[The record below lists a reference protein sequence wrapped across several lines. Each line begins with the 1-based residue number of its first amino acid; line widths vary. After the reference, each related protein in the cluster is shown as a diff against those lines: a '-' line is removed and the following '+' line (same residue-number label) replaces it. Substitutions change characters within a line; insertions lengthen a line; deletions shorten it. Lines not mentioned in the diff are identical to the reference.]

1 MERLPFFPV
10 PYPDECLYSIFAR
23 FYVRS
28 GISSPKEASIKF
40 FGSDRSL
47 LASTVLLPRRLERL
61 DYWIDPAC
69 GLTGRELICCH
80 TSYPYQSVAYTD
92 NIYQEMEKI
101 LQEGIPSSGMYQL
114 ERHMIAKSG
123 WPGAGKYLRYC
134 PECVREDIREYGETY
149 WHRLPQL
156 PGVQYCPKHGCR
168 IQDSEAPIEE
178 MRVRIY
184 PASYMLRDRKEP
196 CEDPKPWIR
205 DRYIR
210 IAQDSQWLLEHG
222 REFGGH
228 PRISRKYRLFLQELG
243 YANFYGICDRD
254 AVRRDFHKCFGEEL
268 LKDLFFFAEDPLY
281 WLRYLQESIGFNLK
295 PIHHVLLMEFFSG
308 SARTFL
314 ETDPKKEIPYGSEY
328 GPCINKLCRQ
338 YLRNTAKRIQLRKMG
353 DEIWAWF
360 ECPYCG
366 LRYRR
371 SDPAQDFKD
380 YQVHPCISDRGFL
393 YREKLHQYLTET
405 TLAKRAIAH
414 TLGVSESSVG
424 KYARDH
430 DIDMSSRYKA
440 SYYFREPGNDEDRG
454 TYYRRRVLEELERTP
469 VMSCKDLMERVPG
482 AYRWLIRKD
491 PAWIQ
496 SRLIHEIDKPRWDE
510 WGKAALVELKA
521 AYQEIRARGDPRKRI
536 NISWLARAAG
546 IKRDDIYGRLPYLP
560 EMQKFFD
567 EVCESQEAWIR
578 RRYTEV
584 AMEKKAAGGKEF
596 TYDDVK
602 RKVQIR
608 RGSYD
613 RNKPLIESLIEELNT
628 SLFQNED

>member
-1 MERLPFFPV
+1 MERLPFFPA
-10 PYPDECLYSIFAR
+10 PYPDECFYSIFAR

-314 ETDPKKEIPYGSEY
+314 ETDPKKEIPYGSAVSAEY
-328 GPCINKLCRQ
+328 RE
-338 YLRNTAKRIQLRKMG
+338 A
-353 DEIWAWF
+353 
-360 ECPYCG
+360 
-366 LRYRR
+366 
-371 SDPAQDFKD
+371 DPAQEN
-380 YQVHPCISDRGFL
+380 G
-393 YREKLHQYLTET
+393 
-405 TLAKRAIAH
+405 
-414 TLGVSESSVG
+414 
-424 KYARDH
+424 
-430 DIDMSSRYKA
+430 
-440 SYYFREPGNDEDRG
+440 
-454 TYYRRRVLEELERTP
+454 
-469 VMSCKDLMERVPG
+469 
-482 AYRWLIRKD
+482 
-491 PAWIQ
+491 
-496 SRLIHEIDKPRWDE
+496 
-510 WGKAALVELKA
+510 
-521 AYQEIRARGDPRKRI
+521 
-536 NISWLARAAG
+536 
-546 IKRDDIYGRLPYLP
+546 
-560 EMQKFFD
+560 
-567 EVCESQEAWIR
+567 
-578 RRYTEV
+578 
-584 AMEKKAAGGKEF
+584 
-596 TYDDVK
+596 
-602 RKVQIR
+602 
-608 RGSYD
+608 
-613 RNKPLIESLIEELNT
+613 
-628 SLFQNED
+628 